1 MHSSSV
7 NRVSAKR
14 RMILVVDDEPF
25 ILQYVGQVLRQAS
38 YQVMTAGNG
47 DQAWSILEQKEIH
60 LVLTDIIMP
69 GALDG
74 LALAQKIR
82 EKHLSIPVLFI
93 TGAVPEGDDRTAEL
107 VSNGFLL
114 RKPFFPKQLLDFI
127 GTRFTLSSS

>member
-7 NRVSAKR
+7 DRLSAKG

-25 ILQYVGQVLRQAS
+25 ILQYVGKVLRQAS

-82 EKHLSIPVLFI
+82 EKQLRIPVLFI
-93 TGAVPEGDDRTAEL
+93 TGAVPDGDDRTAEL

-127 GTRFTLSSS
+127 GTRFTPSSS

>member
-7 NRVSAKR
+7 DRLSAKG

-25 ILQYVGQVLRQAS
+25 ILQYVGKVLRQAS

-82 EKHLSIPVLFI
+82 EKHLRIPVLFI
-93 TGAVPEGDDRTAEL
+93 TGAVPDGDDRTAEL

-127 GTRFTLSSS
+127 GERFTPSSS

>member
-7 NRVSAKR
+7 DRLSAKG

-25 ILQYVGQVLRQAS
+25 ILQYVGKVLRQAS
-38 YQVMTAGNG
+38 YQVVTAGNG

-82 EKHLSIPVLFI
+82 EKHLRIPVLFI
-93 TGAVPEGDDRTAEL
+93 TGAVPDGDDRTVEL

-127 GTRFTLSSS
+127 ETRFTLSRS

>member
-7 NRVSAKR
+7 DRLSAKG

-38 YQVMTAGNG
+38 YEVMTAANG
-47 DQAWSILEQKEIH
+47 DQAWSILEQKHIH

-74 LALAQKIR
+74 LGLAKKIR
-82 EKHLSIPVLFI
+82 DKRLSIPVLFI

-107 VSNGFLL
+107 VTNGFLL

-127 GTRFTLSSS
+127 GTRFTHSSS